1 MAAVKLYGLLGK
13 DEFGGG
19 TSAAEF
25 VAQLPTDGSPIEVRI
40 NSEGGSVVEGFA
52 MANALYSYKGETTAI
67 IEGQASSA
75 ASYVAASCSKI
86 RMYEAS
92 YMVLHGPWA
101 PGGDNAASHRQIAD
115 DLDRMAGLMR
125 ALYRRR
131 GISDEQI
138 DEWFAGG
145 DHVLTPEDAQR
156 VGLCDEIIKEPA
168 KISAKDRAR
177 ILARV
182 KKPHRAE
189 RKAMDEYAKMDRKAL
204 RAAYK
209 SEADEE
215 KKAAIAKAL
224 AEKDD
229 TTTGEGTQG
238 RVNAEADEDP
248 KVKALVDQL
257 IGERKAH
264 TDMRAELD
272 ALKAEQAAVRAEQER
287 EKFVAEAAGIYS
299 PDEAREHFKSQGA
312 TVARSVLAVLKKAG
326 VGSGSMFKGGS
337 PMGKATIGS
346 TDIGDGMI
354 MFQGMAYK
362 DMGVAKRARE
372 IRAELRKQDPKAKHG
387 DIAKKALEMAL
398 AEKGRV

>member
-1 MAAVKLYGLLGK
+1 
-13 DEFGGG
+13 
-19 TSAAEF
+19 
-25 VAQLPTDGSPIEVRI
+25 
-40 NSEGGSVVEGFA
+40 

-177 ILARV
+177 IMARV

-229 TTTGEGTQG
+229 TTTGEGMQD
-238 RVNAEADEDP
+238 RVNAEADKDP
-248 KVKALVDQL
+248 AVKALVEQL
-257 IGERKAH
+257 AGTQA
-264 TDMRAELD
+264 
-272 ALKAEQAAVRAEQER
+272 ALKAMEERQAKAEAER
-287 EKFVAEAAGIYS
+287 DLAAFVAECAGIYS
-299 PDEAREHFKSQGA
+299 AEEARAQYAKLGGS
-312 TVARSVLAVLKKAG
+312 VARLFVAEIRKVGAG
-326 VGSGSMFKGGS
+326 GSMFKGGTPVGRAPLAS
-337 PMGKATIGS
+337 AAGDEEMTEFRGMHYR
-346 TDIGDGMI
+346 DISL
-354 MFQGMAYK
+354 
-362 DMGVAKRARE
+362 AKRARE
-372 IRAELRKQDPKAKHG
+372 LTQAMAKTDPHMTHGQRAEAALKA
-387 DIAKKALEMAL
+387 AL